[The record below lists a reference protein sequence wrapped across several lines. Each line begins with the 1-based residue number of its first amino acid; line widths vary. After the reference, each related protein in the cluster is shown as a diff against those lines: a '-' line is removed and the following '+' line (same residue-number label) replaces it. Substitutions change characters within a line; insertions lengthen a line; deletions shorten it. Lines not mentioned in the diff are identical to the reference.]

1 MVRFLVR
8 AVVAA
13 LGLALAAY
21 MLAGVSYENFVD
33 LLIAAVVLGVVN
45 AFLRPVLF
53 ILTLPLTVVTL
64 GLFLL
69 VLNALMIMLV
79 AWMLPGFHV
88 AGFWSGVGAAMIT
101 GVVSW
106 IAAIVIGDT
115 RKQPL

>member
-1 MVRFLVR
+1 MIRFLVR

-21 MLAGVSYENFVD
+21 MLSGVNYDSFVD

-53 ILTLPLTVVTL
+53 VLTLPLTIVTL

-69 VLNALMIMLV
+69 ALNALMILLV

-88 AGFWSGVGAAMIT
+88 EGFWNGVGAAIIT

>member
-1 MVRFLVR
+1 MIRFLVR

-21 MLAGVSYENFVD
+21 LLAGVNYDSIVD

-88 AGFWSGVGAAMIT
+88 EGLWSGVGAAIIT

>member
-1 MVRFLVR
+1 ME
-8 AVVAA
+8 AA
-13 LGLALAAY
+13 LLRSLAAAACLLF
-21 MLAGVSYENFVD
+21 LAGTTPVSYLVAWGSR
-33 LLIAAVVLGVVN
+33 I

-88 AGFWSGVGAAMIT
+88 AGFWSGVGAAIIT

-115 RKQPL
+115 RQQPL

>member
-21 MLAGVSYENFVD
+21 MLAGVSYDGFVD

-45 AFLRPVLF
+45 AFLRPVLV
-53 ILTLPLTVVTL
+53 ILILPLTVVTL

-69 VLNALMIMLV
+69 VFNALMIMLV
-79 AWMLPGFHV
+79 A
-88 AGFWSGVGAAMIT
+88 
-101 GVVSW
+101 
-106 IAAIVIGDT
+106 
-115 RKQPL
+115 